1 LLVSDWRKRALEFA
15 CFFALAAIGFS
26 LSVMGQAGFRWP
38 LLVSGIVLTALALN
52 AFVLLMHDG
61 MHATLFRNRS
71 ANYAVSVLLGSTFL
85 MSFSAYRI
93 MHTRHHKFLGDPR
106 DPDDYKNYVR
116 ARLLV
121 WLLHF
126 WRLTLAPLLYLVFIP
141 MLALKYGSH
150 ADRRRVLGEYAFL
163 LAAYSALFRYV
174 PAHTLLLSWLLP
186 LLLVGG
192 MTAIRGFTQHGI
204 TDATDPL
211 LASRTVLPNPIV
223 GFFVLH
229 ENYHLEHH
237 LFPEIPSY
245 HLPRLH
251 RLIWRRLPRAVS
263 SRGYL
268 RFLARFFRATP
279 KMDETPIGLENPSN
293 KTA

>member
-1 LLVSDWRKRALEFA
+1 
-15 CFFALAAIGFS
+15 
-26 LSVMGQAGFRWP
+26 
-38 LLVSGIVLTALALN
+38 
-52 AFVLLMHDG
+52 
-61 MHATLFRNRS
+61 
-71 ANYAVSVLLGSTFL
+71 

-93 MHTRHHKFLGDPR
+93 MHTRHHKYLGDPR

-116 ARLLV
+116 ARVLV
-121 WLLHF
+121 WSLHF
-126 WRLTLAPLLYLVFIP
+126 WRLTLAPMLYLALIP
-141 MLALKYGSH
+141 VLALKYGGNE
-150 ADRRRVLGEYAFL
+150 DRRRVLSEYAFL
-163 LAAYSALFRYV
+163 LAVYSTLFRCV
-174 PAHTLLLSWLLP
+174 PVHILLLSWLLP

-268 RFLARFFRATP
+268 TFLARFFRATP
-279 KMDETPIGLENPSN
+279 KMDETPIGLEYPSN
-293 KTA
+293 KTT